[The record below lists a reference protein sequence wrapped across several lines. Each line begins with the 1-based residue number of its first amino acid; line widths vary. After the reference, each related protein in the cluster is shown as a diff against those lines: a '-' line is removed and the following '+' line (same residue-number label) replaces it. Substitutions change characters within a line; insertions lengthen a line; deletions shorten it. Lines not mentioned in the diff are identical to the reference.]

1 MNIALLLGLD
11 FFEVVVVAFLYFA
24 GADRPYL
31 GELEQE
37 SKITITLHVGADSS
51 WDPVPLS
58 FYNNAS
64 SVPVHKAGDAPR
76 DALAYMR
83 ISYNA

>member
-11 FFEVVVVAFLYFA
+11 FFEGALVAFLYFA

-37 SKITITLHVGADSS
+37 AKITIIKKIDR
-51 WDPVPLS
+51 PVLAIYLPQR
-58 FYNNAS
+58 FVQYNT
-64 SVPVHKAGDAPR
+64 HTCCK
-76 DALAYMR
+76 
-83 ISYNA
+83 I